1 MIQTENVDGP
11 DQVVAMEYLKK
22 KKEKQFFKC
31 VYGIDSKHLFALE
44 LEMKIESLVTF
55 NDKAQISIRNKQC
68 GWTYKLFKWVRLN
81 SGVI

>member
-1 MIQTENVDGP
+1 MALIRWWQWNIF
-11 DQVVAMEYLKK
+11 L

-55 NDKAQISIRNKQC
+55 NDKAQISIRNK
-68 GWTYKLFKWVRLN
+68 
-81 SGVI
+81 